1 VAKAFSFFLWDEGI
15 LIFSPADGNKYFYG
29 IKADGKIFPLFQLN
43 QVAINFHFFSKS
55 KWK

>member
-29 IKADGKIFPLFQLN
+29 IKADGKIFPLFKLN